1 MKIGLSSDRVIFG
14 KQLDMQNKSTFCIS
28 SSNIFFNIPSSQVLI
43 TYDNGDSNI
52 NKVLFF
58 SGNFS
63 IDVIYSPIE

>member
-1 MKIGLSSDRVIFG
+1 MKIGLSSDRVIFCSQG
-14 KQLDMQNKSTFCIS
+14 KSTLCIS
-28 SSNIFFNIPSSQVLI
+28 SSNIFFNTPGSQVLI

-58 SGNFS
+58 NGNFS

>member
-1 MKIGLSSDRVIFG
+1 
-14 KQLDMQNKSTFCIS
+14 MQNKSTLCIS

-43 TYDNGDSNI
+43 TYDDGNSNI

>member
-1 MKIGLSSDRVIFG
+1 MKIGLSSDRVIFC
-14 KQLDMQNKSTFCIS
+14 KQLDMQNKSTLCIS

-43 TYDNGDSNI
+43 TYDDGNSNI